1 MLLFAEL
8 LGGEVLQLFE
18 LLPSQLLPGEIRVS
32 ELLLLKPLL
41 IELRGQQRGRR
52 RRRKQWPL
60 RLQAVEPLGLMV
72 LGLTLLLSD
81 VVLGE
86 LLPSKMLLL
95 IILLLQLL
103 RWLRGVQLLQ
113 LLLLFDK
120 LLLTELLPLDV
131 LLLG

>member
-1 MLLFAEL
+1 MLLTEL

-18 LLPSQLLPGEIRVS
+18 LLPSQLLPGELRVS
-32 ELLLLKPLL
+32 ELLLLRLLL

-60 RLQAVEPLGLMV
+60 RLQAAVPLGLMV
-72 LGLTLLLSD
+72 LGLTLLLSG

-95 IILLLQLL
+95 VVLRYGLNLQHLLC
-103 RWLRGVQLLQ
+103 
-113 LLLLFDK
+113 
-120 LLLTELLPLDV
+120 
-131 LLLG
+131 